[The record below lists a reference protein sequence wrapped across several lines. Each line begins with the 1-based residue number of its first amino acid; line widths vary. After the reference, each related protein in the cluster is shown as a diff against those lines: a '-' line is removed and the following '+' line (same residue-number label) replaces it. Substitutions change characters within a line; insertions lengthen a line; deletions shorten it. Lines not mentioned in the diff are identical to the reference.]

1 MTLFQYTELLAN
13 IARELCIKPLDLIKQ
28 SLDEIVEKHST
39 SSKLLPLL
47 IKTENGNLIVEH
59 QKSPRFVNSGEL
71 IPEYNI
77 IEQGKFSDVELDT
90 IKNLIDSLQQHRSSL
105 NTVINRMHQYCINFT
120 IFVMDNGISNNSD
133 ATNKLFVA
141 TCPENILKDKS
152 LIKKACFDKA
162 LTTEFQSLS
171 ESEEQ
176 LLIKLKEY
184 LKETDS
190 DISAYQPLQD
200 MYNLRLLFEIN

>member
-1 MTLFQYTELLAN
+1 MQLFQYTELLAK

-47 IKTENGNLIVEH
+47 IKTENEDLIVEH

-71 IPEYNI
+71 VPEYTV
-77 IEQGKFSDVELDT
+77 IEQSKFSDVELDT

-105 NTVINRMHQYCINFT
+105 NTVINRMHQYCVNFT
-120 IFVMDNGISNNSD
+120 IFVMDNDISNSLD
-133 ATNKLFVA
+133 TVNKLFTA
-141 TCPENILKDKS
+141 TCPKNILKDES
-152 LIKKACFDKA
+152 LMKEIGFYGSFTPNYQ
-162 LTTEFQSLS
+162 LPSQ
-171 ESEEQ
+171 SEEQ
-176 LLIKLKEY
+176 LLTKLKEC
-184 LKETDS
+184 LEETGS
-190 DISAYQPLQD
+190 DISAYQSLQD

>member
-1 MTLFQYTELLAN
+1 MRLFQYTELLAK

-47 IKTENGNLIVEH
+47 IKTENEDLIVEH

-71 IPEYNI
+71 VPEYTV
-77 IEQGKFSDVELDT
+77 IEQSKFSDVELDT
-90 IKNLIDSLQQHRSSL
+90 IKNLIDSLQQHRDSL
-105 NTVINRMHQYCINFT
+105 NTVVNRMHQYCINFT
-120 IFVMDNGISNNSD
+120 IFVIDNGISNDSD
-133 ATNKLFVA
+133 TINKLFVA

-152 LIKKACFDKA
+152 LIKEIGFDRA
-162 LTTEFQSLS
+162 FITEFQSLS

-176 LLIKLKEY
+176 HLTKLKEC
-184 LKETDS
+184 LEEAGS